1 MKYNIIGRS
10 GHGKRTLSV
19 DRGHNAIV
27 IEDHDGVTYYLES
40 LSAGENSESVAEFF
54 EAHKRDCSRLDFSP
68 ILVGSADPLRFSMPH
83 PLEVGGVWI
92 ENDVGEYV
100 LDTSRIQYFIT
111 E

>member
-1 MKYNIIGRS
+1 MKYNILGQS

-19 DRGHNAIV
+19 DRSRNAIA

-40 LSAGENSESVAEFF
+40 LSVEENSENVAEFF
-54 EAHKRDCSRLDFSP
+54 EAHKRDCFRLGFAP

-92 ENDVGEYV
+92 ENDVGDLV
-100 LDTSRIQYFIT
+100 LDTSEIQYFIK